1 MYWWGMCTE
10 KYFFLYPFHF
20 LLYLFNQVVALIPG
34 TLSVLD
40 LLDLNKRNCETI
52 LWYTKVCIIF
62 QRWWGKGRE
71 EDWNMKSDWNP
82 QKSFLIVVTLASM
95 IVMCQYAYKQNIK
108 IKIHRI
114 VQNCVRLVPPQIFN
128 VVTSANTETEV
139 IS

>member
-1 MYWWGMCTE
+1 MRE
-10 KYFFLYPFHF
+10 
-20 LLYLFNQVVALIPG
+20 
-34 TLSVLD
+34 
-40 LLDLNKRNCETI
+40 
-52 LWYTKVCIIF
+52 
-62 QRWWGKGRE
+62 GKGRRLNG
-71 EDWNMKSDWNP
+71 NMKSDWNP

-128 VVTSANTETEV
+128 VVTSANTQTEV